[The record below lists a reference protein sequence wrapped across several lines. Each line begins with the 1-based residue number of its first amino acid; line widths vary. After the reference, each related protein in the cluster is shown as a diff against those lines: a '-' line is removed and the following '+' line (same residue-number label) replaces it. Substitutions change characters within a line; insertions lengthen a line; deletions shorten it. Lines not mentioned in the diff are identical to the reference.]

1 MIDNALKRSDGTTD
15 ENSNGA
21 ESGGEHQDGSRE
33 ESNRGGRFLTVW
45 LYCIF
50 CFDANRVKFG
60 ITASDEHAR
69 DCNAST
75 WFGTCFTRYF
85 ELPVSQSS
93 PSLLLKSLC
102 QAFGQVENLCS
113 P

>member
-1 MIDNALKRSDGTTD
+1 MVDNAVKRTSRTAAKDSED
-15 ENSNGA
+15 KDHAA
-21 ESGGEHQDGSRE
+21 ESEGEGQDSRKE
-33 ESNRGGRFLTVW
+33 EIDRGGGVLTVW

-50 CFDANRVKFG
+50 CFDANRIKFG

-93 PSLLLKSLC
+93 PSTLVKSLC
-102 QAFGQVENLCS
+102 
-113 P
+113 